1 MIVILIINF
10 FEVQRIG
17 AVGITS
23 DAKVTLSINE
33 NTPENLYYKLIP
45 IYNGTLPE
53 NKKLINE
60 DREVLSN
67 NEIQILNSQYN
78 GIYNIIVGS
87 STSFTYDVAKVPEED
102 LYILGISSIKY
113 ETSSLYA
120 YGSISKIKIL
130 NRGQNYYSLPQIFKC
145 YIRNWNWSNIR
156 TLKYFYW

>member
-1 MIVILIINF
+1 
-10 FEVQRIG
+10 VQRIG

-102 LYILGISSIKY
+102 LYISGISSIKY

-130 NRGQNYYSLPQIFKC
+130 NIGQNYYSLPQILSVTSGIGTGAILEPSSISIGK
-145 YIRNWNWSNIR
+145 IKSN
-156 TLKYFYW
+156 KN